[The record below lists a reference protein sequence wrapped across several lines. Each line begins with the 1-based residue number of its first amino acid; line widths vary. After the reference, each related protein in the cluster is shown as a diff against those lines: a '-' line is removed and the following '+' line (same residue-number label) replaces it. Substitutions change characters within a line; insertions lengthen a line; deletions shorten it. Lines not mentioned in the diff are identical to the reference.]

1 MNGMAKPK
9 QKNKPEETVND
20 VNETQEN
27 KVEFVLAKKDEA
39 DDDYAGMLRQG
50 WIALAFWMSFGLWL
64 EGLLG
69 YKVPAYLSDPTRR
82 ELFRLAHTHG
92 AVLALVLI
100 AAAICFRQRLIQTQ
114 NFVEWVLRI
123 GTVLMPTGFLLA
135 GIWHY
140 EGDPGLAIWLV
151 PPSALLIIF
160 GIVCIVLSVNSG
172 KKNVR

>member
-1 MNGMAKPK
+1 MRMAKEK
-9 QKNKPEETVND
+9 QKNKSEEITNN
-20 VNETQEN
+20 VNETQAD
-27 KVEFVLAKKDEA
+27 KVEIVLTKNDETPN
-39 DDDYAGMLRQG
+39 DYAGMLRQG
-50 WIALAFWMSFGLWL
+50 WIALAFWMTFGLLL

-69 YKVPAYLSDPTRR
+69 YKVPAYLNDPARR
-82 ELFRLAHTHG
+82 ELFRLAHAHG
-92 AVLALVLI
+92 AVLSLVLI

-123 GTVLMPTGFLLA
+123 GTVLMPLGFLLA

-160 GIVCIVLSVNSG
+160 GIVCVALSI
-172 KKNVR
+172 KKGRGDAR